1 MDTLLEAGRHALEGI
16 EVLFALAT
24 AGLLSVGL
32 VHAHQAAQRGA
43 PDASRPALPADTAPD
58 AFDHAA

>member
-1 MDTLLEAGRHALEGI
+1 MDTLLEAGRYALEGI

-24 AGLLSVGL
+24 AGLLSLGL

-43 PDASRPALPADTAPD
+43 NDTPTAVLPADAAPD
-58 AFDHAA
+58 ALDHAA